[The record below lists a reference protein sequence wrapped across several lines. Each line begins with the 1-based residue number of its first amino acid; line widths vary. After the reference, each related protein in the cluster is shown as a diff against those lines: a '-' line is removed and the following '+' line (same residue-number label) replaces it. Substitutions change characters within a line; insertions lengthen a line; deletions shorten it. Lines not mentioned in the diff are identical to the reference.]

1 MTIFIKVNRNGEV
14 ITQMEGIEIESERLG
29 VVDPDDNCTWLSAEY
44 FKDAQTEWWN
54 GTSWQTRALAT
65 LPYCSWQDGAWVQSP
80 NHVAIAKG
88 AVQKKLRSARTQLLW
103 DSDWTQMLDSPLT
116 DAKKLEWST
125 YRQELRDL
133 PATEADRTD
142 MADFEMPTKPT

>member
-103 DSDWTQMLDSPLT
+103 DSDWTQMPDSPLT
-116 DAKKLEWST
+116 DAKKSEWST

-133 PATEADRTD
+133 PGTEADRTD

>member
-1 MTIFIKVNRNGEV
+1 MTTYIKVTTNGEI
-14 ITQMEGIEIESERLG
+14 ITQMEGIEIASERLG
-29 VVDPDDNCTWLSAEY
+29 VVDPDDSCTWLSAEQY
-44 FKDAQTEWWN
+44 KDAQTEWWN
-54 GTSWQTRALAT
+54 GTSWQTRELAT
-65 LPYCSWQDGAWVQSP
+65 LPYSVWKNGEWVQSP

-133 PATEADRTD
+133 PATEAERTD
-142 MADFEMPTKPT
+142 MAEFEMPTKPT